1 MGIPWLRIID
11 AALGIHDVVRVS
23 RTRTLADS
31 EMESRQLATRGGLG
45 GLETRLA
52 GVVVAALK
60 EAFDRDSR
68 RLEHERQQLEAERR
82 RAERA
87 QRLELLRQAGD
98 REIGRL
104 RVLAGVASASWIAAL
119 FVWIATRFLSTRASV
134 VGLGAPQAALTA
146 RLVVGAGWMLLLLAI
161 TLSFLAQSAVGRA
174 LQRASDER
182 ASDEHDDPDVAADAT
197 SLPRVGDVIP
207 WLIVSGLALVG
218 LAVLIW

>member
-1 MGIPWLRIID
+1 MAIPWLRIID
-11 AALGIHDVVRVS
+11 AALGIHDIVRV
-23 RTRTLADS
+23 RKTRPLVDS
-31 EMESRQLATRGGLG
+31 EIESEQLATRGALG

-60 EAFDRDSR
+60 EAFDRDTR
-68 RLEHERQQLEAERR
+68 RLELERQQLDAERR

-104 RVLAGVASASWIAAL
+104 RVLAGVASAGWIATL
-119 FVWIATRFLSTRASV
+119 FVWIATLFLSLRASV
-134 VGLGAPQAALTA
+134 AGAGTPRAALTA
-146 RLVVGAGWMLLLLAI
+146 RLFVGGGWMLLLLAI

-174 LQRASDER
+174 LQRA
-182 ASDEHDDPDVAADAT
+182 ADDPDQAPGVT